1 MKARGRAGATLLHMA
16 AGVAVLVLLGA
27 GSARADV
34 DDPQESAPRAKSEPF
49 LGVVEVPAMSQTSE
63 SDPMAAPRTVALRS
77 RPAPEAPIVRVAVTD
92 LERAEH
98 RYEESAALVYE
109 RRVDVV
115 TFENG
120 WYRVGYVQANERRSA
135 WLAPEDAGQF
145 RSLDDLLLDR
155 LN

>member
-27 GSARADV
+27 GSARA
-34 DDPQESAPRAKSEPF
+34 ECRRSAGVRPAREIEPF
-49 LGVVEVPAMSQTSE
+49 LGGRGGSRCRSTSE

-77 RPAPEAPIVRVAVTD
+77 RPAPEAADRPRGCVPTSSAQNN
-92 LERAEH
+92 

-120 WYRVGYVQANERRSA
+120 WYRVVTCRRTSVVLRGSRRRMRVSSGA
-135 WLAPEDAGQF
+135 WTIC
-145 RSLDDLLLDR
+145 SLIG
-155 LN
+155 